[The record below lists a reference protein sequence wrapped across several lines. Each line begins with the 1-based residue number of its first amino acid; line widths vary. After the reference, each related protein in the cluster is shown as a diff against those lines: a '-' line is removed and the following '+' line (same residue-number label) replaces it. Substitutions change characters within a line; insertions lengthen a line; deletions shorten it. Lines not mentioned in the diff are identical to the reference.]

1 MVARILN
8 DHCSIIYLTAR
19 WNNSGPDYSRLC
31 EVEEEVYTMAH
42 QMFHVLKQNT
52 QDDLSQDFSDLDPII
67 IDMFSIIT
75 DMFPTLAKFETLDT
89 QLYVWV
95 PYVRRISE
103 PETWDSPR
111 WRDIFRTVQ
120 NDYFTGIPCLP
131 DVIEIVTYAGDWTII
146 KPNPV
151 SDGICV
157 RLNIY
162 LAELDI

>member
-1 MVARILN
+1 MFLRWEIGT
-8 DHCSIIYLTAR
+8 LT
-19 WNNSGPDYSRLC
+19 Y
-31 EVEEEVYTMAH
+31 
-42 QMFHVLKQNT
+42 
-52 QDDLSQDFSDLDPII
+52 FSDLDPII
-67 IDMFSIIT
+67 IDMFSIII

-89 QLYVWV
+89 QLYVSV

-111 WRDIFRTVQ
+111 WRDNFRTVQ
-120 NDYFTGIPCLP
+120 IDYFSGIPCPP

-151 SDGICV
+151 IDGICV

-162 LAELDI
+162 FAELDIWIWKYPPLSQRPHSLPHDKKNVCAGPGYV